1 MFISRKSIT
10 FHNNYY
16 LLHKMKCLKRTK
28 QSGSRKNLD
37 ISKVTSSSIPNV
49 TLASYKVDS
58 TEMYLNE
65 N

>member
-1 MFISRKSIT
+1 
-10 FHNNYY
+10 
-16 LLHKMKCLKRTK
+16 MKCLKRTK